1 MILFITLLVIL
12 VIIIFI
18 VFCYQNNESH
28 TSNYYMQIP
37 NKILFENIKLH
48 PGDLVFY
55 KSLVTS
61 PSVLFLANDSIF
73 DSIGI
78 IDNDYTI
85 LTINGNQPFDSIL
98 DYQRSGKVYISFCK
112 KPVDIKH
119 YSRQPEHN
127 HINKILRSV
136 HHHTYFPK
144 KMDIEFIAEVLFLSN
159 IMKEP
164 YYNHSIAIQKNII
177 KNIHGNLD
185 LYSPIHEIIL

>member
-1 MILFITLLVIL
+1 
-12 VIIIFI
+12 
-18 VFCYQNNESH
+18 
-28 TSNYYMQIP
+28 MQIP
-37 NKILFENIKLH
+37 NKILFENIKPH

-98 DYQRSGKVYISFCK
+98 DYQRSEKYIFHFVRN
-112 KPVDIKH
+112 PVDIKH

-136 HHHTYFPK
+136 HHHTYFLK

-164 YYNHSIAIQKNII
+164 YYNHSIAQYK
-177 KNIHGNLD
+177 K
-185 LYSPIHEIIL
+185 YYQEY

>member
-1 MILFITLLVIL
+1 MGRRLFDT
-12 VIIIFI
+12 
-18 VFCYQNNESH
+18 
-28 TSNYYMQIP
+28 T
-37 NKILFENIKLH
+37 
-48 PGDLVFY
+48 
-55 KSLVTS
+55 
-61 PSVLFLANDSIF
+61 
-73 DSIGI
+73 
-78 IDNDYTI
+78 
-85 LTINGNQPFDSIL
+85 
-98 DYQRSGKVYISFCK
+98 
-112 KPVDIKH
+112 H

-177 KNIHGNLD
+177 KNIDND